1 MGPVALFDKS
11 FLQSLNVD
19 ESVWFDHFFYPIV
32 CPLFYVE
39 TLADLEKAIRAGR
52 TPEQEV
58 GFIAQKT
65 PEMHGGPCVHHR
77 TLCLANLMGHSIP
90 MNGRI
95 PVAGGRPVKVE
106 GEAGVVY
113 DLSPEARA
121 FSRWQN
127 GEFLEVERK
136 FARSWRASLAAL
148 DLAAVA
154 SGMRALGIDPTTC
167 KSLED
172 AKRLAD
178 GIVAT
183 AEKPSDQL
191 KFAFLFLEIPGRYQR
206 PILETWTVAGRPPL
220 STYAPYATHVLKV
233 EVFFQ
238 IALAAKHISTERPS
252 NRLDIAYLFY
262 LPFSMV
268 LLSSDKLHR
277 RCAPLF
283 LRPDQE
289 FVLGEDLKADLRRLN
304 EHYLQLPD
312 EEKDMGIMRFAP
324 YPPETGNFLVSDIW
338 DRHLRPWRGKSSME
352 RPAPDPEKDKKIIQ
366 RLTRFT
372 KAPTAQPEKFDFAP
386 DDADVVSIE
395 RHFHRRKGSWYQV
408 PKDLKVP
415 DEKGNLD
422 DRSN

>member
-1 MGPVALFDKS
+1 MGPTALFDKS

-39 TLADLEKAIRAGR
+39 TLADLEKAVRAGR

-65 PEMHGGPCVHHR
+65 PEMHGGPSIHHS
-77 TLCLANLMGHSIP
+77 TLCLANLTGSVFP

-106 GEAGVVY
+106 GEAGVVF
-113 DLSPEARA
+113 DLTPEARA
-121 FSRWQN
+121 FTRWQN
-127 GEFLEVERK
+127 GEFLEIERE
-136 FARSWRASLAAL
+136 FAHTWRASLASL
-148 DLAAVA
+148 DLTAVA
-154 SGMRALGIDPTTC
+154 SGMRALGIDPKTC

-178 GIVAT
+178 AIASR
-183 AEKPSDQL
+183 ADKPSDQMKL
-191 KFAFLFLEIPGRYQR
+191 AFLFLEIPWRYQR
-206 PILETWTVAGRPPL
+206 PILERWAAAGYPPL
-220 STYAPYATHVLKV
+220 STYAPYAAHVLKV

-238 IALAAKHISTERPS
+238 IALAARHISTERPS

-268 LLSSDKLHR
+268 FVSSDKLHR

-289 FVLGEDLKADLRRLN
+289 FVWGEDLKADLKRIN
-304 EHYLQLPD
+304 EHYLELPD
-312 EEKDMGIMRFAP
+312 EQKDKGIIRFAA
-324 YPPETGNFLVSDIW
+324 YPPETGNFLVSGIW
-338 DRHLRPWRGKSSME
+338 DRRMRPWRGKSSVE
-352 RPAPDPEKDKKIIQ
+352 RPAPDPTNDKKIID

-372 KAPTAQPEKFDFAP
+372 KAPTAQPEQIDCAP

-395 RHFHRRKGSWYQV
+395 RRVHRQKGSWYQV

-415 DEKGNLD
+415 DEK
-422 DRSN
+422 

>member
-1 MGPVALFDKS
+1 MGPIALFDKS

-39 TLADLEKAIRAGR
+39 TLADLEKAVRAGR
-52 TPEQEV
+52 KPEQEV

-65 PEMHGGPCVHHR
+65 PEMHGGPCIHHS
-77 TLCLANLMGHSIP
+77 TLCLANLMGNSIP

-106 GEAGVVY
+106 GEVGVIF
-113 DLSPEARA
+113 DLSPEAQA

-127 GEFLEVERK
+127 GEFLEVERQ
-136 FARSWRASLAAL
+136 FAQSWRASLASL

-154 SGMRALGIDPTTC
+154 SGMRACGIEPKTC

-172 AKRLAD
+172 AKRLTDA
-178 GIVAT
+178 IVSST
-183 AEKPSDQL
+183 DNQSDQMML
-191 KFAFLFLEIPGRYQR
+191 AFLFLEIPGQYQR
-206 PILETWTVAGRPPL
+206 PILEKWTAAGCPPL
-220 STYAPYATHVLKV
+220 STYAPYAAYVLKV

-238 IALAAKHISTERPS
+238 IALAASHISIERPS

-268 LLSSDKLHR
+268 FVSSDKLHR
-277 RCAPLF
+277 RCTPLF

-289 FVLGEDLKADLRRLN
+289 FVWGEDLKADLKRLN

-312 EEKDMGIMRFAP
+312 EKKEKGIMRFAS
-324 YPPETGNFLVSDIW
+324 YPPETGNFLVSGVW
-338 DRHLRPWRGKSSME
+338 DRHMRSWRGKSSVE
-352 RPAPDPEKDKKIIQ
+352 RPPPDLTNDKMTID

-372 KAPTAQPEKFDFAP
+372 KAPTAQPEQIDFAP
-386 DDADVVSIE
+386 DDADVMSIQ
-395 RHFHRRKGSWYQV
+395 RRVHKRKGSWYQV
-408 PKDLKVP
+408 PKNLKVTE
-415 DEKGNLD
+415 EK
-422 DRSN
+422 